1 MGPLL
6 PFEELVNE
14 AVHVD
19 EPFKQ
24 DDNNKDDANKD
35 CNLPNP
41 CALLHVTNRKK
52 APSRKKSLPMVCYI
66 RFLIHIFISLIFS
79 NLYSNIEQI

>member
-14 AVHVD
+14 DVYVD
-19 EPFKQ
+19 ESFKQ
-24 DDNNKDDANKD
+24 KDNNKDDANKD

-52 APSRKKSLPMVCYI
+52 APRKKSLPMVCYI
-66 RFLIHIFISLIFS
+66 RCLIAIFTLNFS
-79 NLYSNIEQI
+79 NLYSNIKQI